1 MAEKTCIYHD
11 DAVFCCFADCRIR
24 DYISDFSRR
33 RTTTMT
39 SGPSNVLFDDLFTI
53 DDIDKEGKKFDR
65 GEFFFA
71 EADCASTDLGAV
83 SRLYARSSNFD
94 MGLTLDYNLELYPLK
109 PEEKFSLVL
118 ASSLGRGGTGGGV
131 DGNED
136 DKDRDVWRPDGK
148 GKRGLEEDYEYVMYG
163 KVRCISIYLIYHLL
177 LLSLRVLYS
186 NDYHC
191 VGVQVRWRHR

>member
-1 MAEKTCIYHD
+1 MAERTCIQC
-11 DAVFCCFADCRIR
+11 ARPIG
-24 DYISDFSRR
+24 DYISNFSKTDRFA
-33 RTTTMT
+33 TMT

-65 GEFFFA
+65 GKYATRENL
-71 EADCASTDLGAV
+71 ASIDFNAV

-94 MGLTLDYNLELYPLK
+94 MGLTLDYNVELYPLK
-109 PEEKFSLVL
+109 QEEKFSLVL
-118 ASSLGRGGTGGGV
+118 ASSLGQGQGGLAGGGG

-163 KVRCISIYLIYHLL
+163 KVRCISFYSILITMLL
-177 LLSLRVLYS
+177 LLCVFYS
-186 NDYHC
+186 NDHHC